1 MTDSEGEGAG
11 PSPARRTGAAAPPP
25 HGIERRL
32 ARAALGLASDLPFRG
47 EDLWTGYEFSWL
59 NAKGKPQAAGLRLAV
74 PCASPRL
81 AESKSLKLYLNS
93 FADRP
98 FASRAEVLRALDAD
112 LESAL
117 GAPAGIE
124 LLDIERLND
133 AADRLPGLCL
143 DDLDIEVAQGE
154 CNPGLLQLADSTRR
168 VSEAFHTHL
177 FRSLCPMT
185 GQPDWASI
193 LVQYAGPP
201 LQAAGLLQYLVSFRC
216 HAAFHEHVVERIF
229 IDLLRRC
236 RPERLTVLGRFL
248 RRGGL
253 DINPFRST
261 DADRGP
267 SLRLPRQ

>member
-11 PSPARRTGAAAPPP
+11 PSPARRTGAAVSPP

-98 FASRAEVLRALDAD
+98 FASRAEVLRVLDAD

-154 CNPGLLQLADSTRR
+154 CSPGLLQLADSKRR

>member
-133 AADRLPGLCL
+133 AADRLPASAWT
-143 DDLDIEVAQGE
+143 IWTSRSRKA
-154 CNPGLLQLADSTRR
+154 NATLACCSWRTRR
-168 VSEAFHTHL
+168 GAF
-177 FRSLCPMT
+177 
-185 GQPDWASI
+185 
-193 LVQYAGPP
+193 
-201 LQAAGLLQYLVSFRC
+201 
-216 HAAFHEHVVERIF
+216 
-229 IDLLRRC
+229 RR
-236 RPERLTVLGRFL
+236 
-248 RRGGL
+248 
-253 DINPFRST
+253 RST
-261 DADRGP
+261 PICSAACVP
-267 SLRLPRQ
+267 